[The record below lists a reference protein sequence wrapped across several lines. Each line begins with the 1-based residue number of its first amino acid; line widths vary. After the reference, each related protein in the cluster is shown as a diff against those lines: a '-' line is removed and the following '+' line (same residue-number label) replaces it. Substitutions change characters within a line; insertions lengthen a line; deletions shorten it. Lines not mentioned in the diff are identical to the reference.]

1 MFQKINIDGP
11 SACAAVIRNDSH
23 DVSRFIN
30 EGSQVSNYMAFC
42 QLLAEFIEAYGLPT
56 DYRLTLMHNGVN
68 IAQGIAKRQYHVNH

>member
-1 MFQKINIDGP
+1 MITKINIDGP

-42 QLLAEFIEAYGLPT
+42 
-56 DYRLTLMHNGVN
+56 
-68 IAQGIAKRQYHVNH
+68 